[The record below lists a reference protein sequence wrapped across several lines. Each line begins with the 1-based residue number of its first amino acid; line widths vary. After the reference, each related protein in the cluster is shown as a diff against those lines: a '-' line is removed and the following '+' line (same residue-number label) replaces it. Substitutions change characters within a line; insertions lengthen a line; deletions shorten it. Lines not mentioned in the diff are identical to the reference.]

1 MKYLWFC
8 FLLSFLLISC
18 NTENKNAS
26 IYDFISEDASVI
38 LNTNT
43 IESLASNLNNSDLI
57 NAVAP
62 TPAYKKLTGM
72 LSGLEYLNT
81 TNSTIIS
88 LLKDDNDSL
97 QYVFATKFTADVFNT
112 DSIPN
117 VTIVDAT
124 AGKYAA
130 KRITYNNSILFTS
143 IKDSILVG
151 SSNVNALA
159 SVLSSSEKSENKTVV
174 DKLLNTTNRS
184 NHLSVVINAT
194 KNNFITSLFN
204 SDVLPFSDF
213 TNYLAFDTEITQD
226 QMVLNGITKATDST
240 NSLINVFKNTIPQEN
255 ELAKIAPSNSDGFL
269 SFTFDTFSV
278 FKNNLD
284 AFNSNASDSISIPL
298 FDNIIEVGTIFENN
312 NTAIVLNSIDVIST
326 KDALL
331 SEQNS
336 VDNYRQIPIYS
347 FSMPSF
353 FKDVFAPLVS
363 FDNAQFYCVIDQ
375 FFVFANSLDAIQNII
390 ANYQNKTT
398 LASRGYY
405 KSSIS
410 NLSSAASI
418 LYVTNA
424 ASLKQILE
432 TNLNAAIEASLKS
445 YKSSALQFIYDTN
458 YAHFNAIIKKNK
470 SKAVSNAVTEV
481 LNIKLDANVL
491 NTPHFVTNHRTRGKD
506 IVVQDVN
513 HKLYLISNTGSI
525 LWKRQLN
532 GPILGAIKQIDIY
545 KNGRL
550 QLAFATPNRV
560 YLISRDGKDVTGYPL
575 EFNDIITQPLSV
587 FDYDKNKNYRL
598 FVTQGKSVLLYDAKG
613 KSVKGFKFK
622 SADATI
628 NSQPQHIRMGSKD
641 FILIKTDNKLNILSR
656 RGTARV
662 TVKNQLKYSKEP
674 IYNYKNTFTTTTTDG
689 NLVSI
694 DQSGNVKTTPLQLS
708 EGHNITATSKTLVTL
723 NDNKL
728 TIKGKTIDL
737 DFATY
742 SEPKLFYINDKIYV
756 SVTDLQSQKVLLFDS
771 QAKSIANFPVYG
783 NSSID
788 LNNIDK
794 DRSLEFVT
802 KGENNSILVY
812 EIN

>member
-8 FLLSFLLISC
+8 FLFSFLLISC

-26 IYDFISEDASVI
+26 IYDFISEDASAI

-43 IESLASNLNNSDLI
+43 IESLTSNLINNDLI
-57 NAVAP
+57 NAIAP
-62 TPAYKKLTGM
+62 TSSYKKLTNT
-72 LSGLEYLNT
+72 LSDLKYLNT

-97 QYVFATKFTADVFNT
+97 QYVFATKLNAGIFNT
-112 DSIPN
+112 DSLP
-117 VTIVDAT
+117 DAKIIDIT
-124 AGKYAA
+124 AGKYVA
-130 KRITYNNSILFTS
+130 KRITHNNSILFTS
-143 IKDSILVG
+143 IKDSVFVG
-151 SSNVNALA
+151 SSDINILA
-159 SVLSSSEKSENKTVV
+159 AVLKSSDKKENKTLV

-184 NHLSVVINAT
+184 NHLSIVINTT
-194 KNNFITSLFN
+194 KDNFITSLFN
-204 SDVLPFSDF
+204 SEALPFSDF

-226 QMVLNGITKATDST
+226 QITLNGITKATDST
-240 NSLINVFKNTIPQEN
+240 SSLINIFKNTVPQEN
-255 ELAKIAPSNSDGFL
+255 ELAKISPSNSDGFL
-269 SFTFDTFSV
+269 SFTFDTFSI
-278 FKNNLD
+278 FKDNLD
-284 AFNSNASDSISIPL
+284 AFNSSPSDSISNPL

-336 VDNYRQIPIYS
+336 VESYRQIPIYS
-347 FSMPSF
+347 YSKPLF
-353 FKDVFAPLVS
+353 FKRVFSPLIT
-363 FDNAQFYCVIDQ
+363 FDDANYYCVIDQ
-375 FFVFANSLDAIQNII
+375 FFVFANSLDTLQNII

-398 LASRGYY
+398 LSSRAYY
-405 KSSIS
+405 KLSTS

-418 LYVTNA
+418 LYVANA
-424 ASLKQILE
+424 SSLKQILK
-432 TNLNAAIEASLKS
+432 TNLDADIEASFKP
-445 YKSSALQFIYDTN
+445 YKTSALQFIYDAN

-470 SKAVSNAVTEV
+470 SRTVSNAVSEV
-481 LNIKLDANVL
+481 LNIKFDANVL
-491 NTPHFVTNHRTRGKD
+491 NTPHFVTNHRTREKD

-513 HKLYLISNTGSI
+513 NKLYLISNSGSI

-532 GPILGAIKQIDIY
+532 GPVLGTIKQIDIY

-550 QLAFATPNRV
+550 QLAFATPKRV

-575 EFNDIITQPLSV
+575 DFNDAITQPLSV

-613 KSVKGFKFK
+613 KPVKGFQFK
-622 SADATI
+622 NADAVI
-628 NSQPQHIRMGSKD
+628 NSQPQHIRIGSKD

-656 RGTARV
+656 RGSSRV
-662 TVKNQLKYSKEP
+662 TVKNKLKYSKEA

-689 NLVSI
+689 SLVSI
-694 DQSGNVKTTPLQLS
+694 DQSGNVKATPLQLTDS
-708 EGHNITATSKTLVTL
+708 HNITATSKTLVSL
-723 NDNKL
+723 IGNKL
-728 TIKGKTIDL
+728 SIKEKTIDL

-742 SEPKLFYINDKIYV
+742 SEPLLFYINDKIYV

-771 QAKSIANFPVYG
+771 QAKPIANFPVYG

-788 LNNIDK
+788 LDNIDK